1 MKIKRRLATNDT
13 QERGSVVV
21 IALVLL
27 VLLTII
33 GISAS
38 RTTEIEIMIAGNE
51 RVSKQNFYV
60 AEGASMQAAQIMEL
74 TDLELNP
81 PPWLMDEFNVNKS
94 SNLTLPAASYSIIS
108 EHIHEDENWTD
119 DFSSQLTTSGLPGE
133 ARVLAL
139 SKGIVPTSS
148 WKMTSSKVYEFEIYG
163 RSQLHRGEGL
173 VSVGYRKAY

>member
-1 MKIKRRLATNDT
+1 MKIKGQLTAADPR
-13 QERGSVVV
+13 ERGSVVV

-51 RVSKQNFYV
+51 RVAKQNFYV
-60 AEGASMQAAQIMEL
+60 AEGATMQAAQILEL
-74 TDLELNP
+74 TDLEYTP
-81 PPWLMDEFNVNKS
+81 PGWLMDEYNKNTS
-94 SNLTLPAASYSIIS
+94 GVELPAASYSKIS

-119 DFSSQLTTSGLPGE
+119 DFSQQLTTSGLPGE
-133 ARVLAL
+133 ARVLTL

-148 WKMTSSKVYEFEIYG
+148 WKMTSSKVYEYEVYG